1 MRKTVL
7 AAAVIFLL
15 TLAAYS
21 NSFTAGFHF
30 DDFHQVVRNPKMVP
44 ANILKFFTDA
54 SLASVYADSKGYR
67 PITYVTLA
75 LNYGVSGLHVW
86 SYHAV
91 NFLLHFL
98 NAFLLFIILRA
109 LMRKR
114 GREAIAVPLTAALV
128 FALHPIQTQAVTYIL
143 SRSVLLATSFYLLAL
158 IAFMEYRERPGG
170 GARKAVLA
178 SLPPLLYVFG
188 LLSKEMAVSLPA
200 VLVLYD
206 LIIYAPQ
213 NGGIRKN
220 KGKLLYYVLFIA
232 ALVCF
237 LLYRRHLQG
246 YVIEPH
252 SDVTTA
258 TYLITEAKAL
268 LVYLRLLVFPFNQVA
283 DYYRPFTFR
292 PDALSV
298 AGALT
303 AAALAAL
310 ALFLRK
316 KLPVAAF
323 FILWFLI
330 ALAPESS
337 LVPIPDNLVEYR
349 LYLPSAG
356 LFAAFAVL
364 ASEAL
369 KGFSYRR
376 QATAA
381 ALALLGVLTFNRN
394 FVCADEQTL
403 WHDVLRKVPGSPR
416 AHGNIAADL
425 MEHHRYA
432 DAVKELDTA
441 LDTMPMVLNE
451 TKDGLVLLDQ
461 RNIYFENLGICFRE
475 LGRLDEAEGYFR
487 RAVSIKPRQKE
498 YYMELAKTLYMKGD
512 FNGAL
517 DTLGRVVSMYPDFI
531 QAYFDISQNFLA
543 LKAPEKAV
551 LTLSEALKRAP
562 DNYDAHYNLATV
574 YAAMGQG
581 GKARDEARAAL
592 SLASDG
598 TQRRDAQRLLD
609 GNPESGMEAE

>member
-1 MRKTVL
+1 MKKTVL
-7 AAAVIFLL
+7 AAAVIFFLA
-15 TLAAYS
+15 LAAYS

-54 SLASVYADSKGYR
+54 SLSSVYADSKGYR
-67 PITYVTLA
+67 PLTFATLA
-75 LNYGVSGLHVW
+75 LNYGISGLHVW

-98 NAFLLFIILRA
+98 NAFLLFTILRM
-109 LMRKR
+109 LMRRR
-114 GREAIAVPLTAALV
+114 GREDSAVPLAASLI

-158 IAFMEYRERPGG
+158 LAFIEYRERPGG
-170 GARKAVLA
+170 GARKAALA
-178 SLPPLLYVFG
+178 ALPPLLYVLG

-200 VLVLYD
+200 VLFLYD

-220 KGKLLYYVLFIA
+220 TGKLIYYILFIA
-232 ALVCF
+232 ALACF

-252 SDVTTA
+252 SDVTTT
-258 TYLITEAKAL
+258 TYLITEAKAF
-268 LVYLRLLVFPFNQVA
+268 LVYLRLLVFPFNQIA

-310 ALFLRK
+310 ALSLRK
-316 KLPVAAF
+316 RQPVAAF
-323 FILWFLI
+323 FMLWFLV

-364 ASEAL
+364 ASRAL
-369 KGFSYRR
+369 KGFAYRR
-376 QATAA
+376 QAAA
-381 ALALLGVLTFNRN
+381 VALALLGVLTFNRN
-394 FVCADEQTL
+394 FAWADEQTL

-425 MEHHRYA
+425 MEHRRYA
-432 DAVKELDTA
+432 DAIKELDTA
-441 LDTMPMVLNE
+441 LDTMPMVLSE

-461 RNIYFENLGICFRE
+461 RNIYFENLGICYRE
-475 LGRLDEAEGYFR
+475 LGRLNRAIGYFHQ
-487 RAVSIKPRQKE
+487 AISIKPRQRE
-498 YYMELAKTLYMKGD
+498 YYMELANALYMKGD

-517 DTLGRVVSMYPDFI
+517 DTLGEVVSMYPNYT
-531 QAYFDISQNFLA
+531 QAYFDMAQNFLA

-551 LTLSEALKRAP
+551 LTLTEAMRRAP
-562 DNYDAHYNLATV
+562 EDYDAHYNLATV
-574 YAAMGQG
+574 YVSMGEG

-592 SLASDG
+592 SVASDYA
-598 TQRRDAQRLLD
+598 QRRDAKRLL
-609 GNPESGMEAE
+609 GSLESGTEAE